1 MEDVEAASGPHEV
14 RNSRKYVPMH
24 SAITARQNSKLL
36 KEKRCTQNL
45 SIKELFHELDWVFV
59 DMFSVQGFYYIY
71 TPQRLRQ
78 Y

>member
-1 MEDVEAASGPHEV
+1 MEDVEAASGPQEV

-45 SIKELFHELDWVFV
+45 SLKGAGLD
-59 DMFSVQGFYYIY
+59 
-71 TPQRLRQ
+71 LC
-78 Y
+78 